1 MKWFYPPIKDWNS
14 LKSRKANEYRKVA
27 FNAGPTFYVCV
38 FRSAYCKNQLC
49 GITRQSYRKKSFS
62 KFVADK
68 YDCNFA
74 RSDTFKIGLNEKN
87 SSVQK
92 KKVLKKTVVAKVV
105 SQLPEIKPAV
115 ETDISSREKQ
125 LAKILKLK
133 DILETSEG
141 RYAFID
147 EKKVSYIVQEGEW
160 LDSVF
165 VRKIYKNSVELQEID
180 GETTLILV
188 LQP

>member
-1 MKWFYPPIKDWNS
+1 MSIGKLLLTLVLLFMFAFSEVLTAKIS
-14 LKSRKANEYRKVA
+14 FAESHAKVTER
-27 FNAGPTFYVCV
+27 NP
-38 FRSAYCKNQLC
+38 FRSLLPTNTTATSLAQTL
-49 GITRQSYRKKSFS
+49 SKSAS
-62 KFVADK
+62 TK
-68 YDCNFA
+68 
-74 RSDTFKIGLNEKN
+74 KN

-147 EKKVSYIVQEGEW
+147 EKKCLISCRKESGSILFLSGKSTKIVW
-160 LDSVF
+160 NC
-165 VRKIYKNSVELQEID
+165 RKSTEK
-180 GETTLILV
+180 
-188 LQP
+188 QPLF

>member
-1 MKWFYPPIKDWNS
+1 MSIGKLLLTLVLLFMFAFSEVLTAKIS
-14 LKSRKANEYRKVA
+14 FAESHAKVTER
-27 FNAGPTFYVCV
+27 NP
-38 FRSAYCKNQLC
+38 FRSLLPTNTTATSLAQTLSKSASTKN
-49 GITRQSYRKKSFS
+49 
-62 KFVADK
+62 
-68 YDCNFA
+68 
-74 RSDTFKIGLNEKN
+74 N